1 MSTEFWQGS
10 VKKFPKKNV
19 FEGFNPDQV
28 RKLEE
33 KNDECQV
40 KLEKS
45 ILLLKEDDEK
55 IAALEDHM
63 TTFSKT
69 ITKMTEEIEKVEEKI
84 HAVEVV
90 KDNEVEEHKRDLINK
105 QKLEEKLRM
114 ELRGKVIS
122 KFQNP

>member
-1 MSTEFWQGS
+1 M
-10 VKKFPKKNV
+10 
-19 FEGFNPDQV
+19 
-28 RKLEE
+28 
-33 KNDECQV
+33 
-40 KLEKS
+40 
-45 ILLLKEDDEK
+45 LKEDDEK